1 MSKVKT
7 TEGEF
12 RGQVVTWLNSYLKDN
27 PCPFELVTADPSIK
41 ISDKETNFPDVQF
54 WINRKAGQGFC
65 GLELKTVIT
74 AADDPELLE
83 SAIKKAHAM
92 KARYF
97 VTWNMRD
104 TIIWETPNTG
114 VTITKENR
122 KKAYSTIPNI
132 NSADDLWDRYA
143 SNLLQ
148 TRTME
153 LLHDLVRLYRDG
165 HLYEIDVDATF
176 FVKILSEAT
185 KTLQPHVHQSL
196 LETIGKNPAFRKGL
210 YDWAIKQAIA
220 NYEDESFYQVV
231 AYQIVYRLFGKIL
244 FYQTLR
250 RFKED
255 ELPPMNLRHI
265 KPSEVQEQLGELFA
279 KAQDIDYQAVFEID
293 FPDIVRLPEKSI
305 DTLVNLV
312 EELNKRNFSRMPQD
326 VIGQVFEQLI
336 PPEERHNLGQ
346 YFTREDLVD
355 LICAFCVQKA
365 GAKVFD
371 PTCGTGTFLI
381 RAYDRLKN
389 FGEYDHK
396 KLLSQLWGI
405 DIAPFPAE
413 LATINLYRQN
423 LADYANFPKIIAM
436 DAFAAMPNQT
446 FEFPSPKLSQ
456 PKQTVSEQ
464 IPTFDAIVGNF
475 PYIRQELIER
485 QLIGYKNQLDKVL
498 TIDWGTEYGELFDRD
513 GSLLLSGQADIYT
526 YLFFH
531 VAKFLNENN
540 GRIGIVTSSA
550 WLEVDYGHQLQKF
563 FLKNFKVIAILESL
577 VENWFEDVPIIT
589 AVTVLER
596 CKNKDDRD
604 NNAVKFVKLKKP
616 LKDIFPQ
623 DYKITSNHRWKVAE
637 RLATSIERIGLDR
650 LVQQGTRFVTTLSG
664 ILNHEDDEIR
674 VRALKQGELLNDIE
688 KSGKTAKWGIHIR
701 APDVYYEIVEKC
713 KNELIKLGD
722 PYLADLRYG
731 LKSGINEFFF
741 LDDKKIK
748 HWGIEKE
755 YLKPVVTSP
764 KEIDEFVI
772 NPKRIKYKVFYCHDT
787 KTILLR
793 KKAKGALNYIEWGEN
808 QVTKERGKYK
818 KGNIPYPK
826 VSSVINRKLW
836 YDVSEREP
844 GDFMINQFIRERFFF
859 PINIKGILASNV
871 VFEGQF
877 KNRKNS
883 PVYLS
888 LLNSSLVY
896 LFVEITGRFSM
907 GDGFLTFY
915 GPDIEDLPI
924 PNAELI
930 QDKHKTEIVK
940 SFNELLKRPIKVIS
954 DEVKMKDRQRFD
966 AAVLKAI
973 GLNAKKYLPLIY
985 NGLTSLVK
993 ERQELGAMRRKTRKI
1008 KVERDIERLYNEVL
1022 KEILPDG
1029 IEQFPGEFLE
1039 SGLRSNQFEDLA
1051 VSAKPLKLGK
1061 YFMGTQEVISDD
1073 GFHYEATDIDIA
1085 KYLIYAQQPNS
1096 YIIKVP
1102 KSEIVIRKALVRY
1115 EKYLRNL
1122 KGQLFKTFFDRALDH
1137 RLAEILTHRVFEEL
1151 ELPEI

>member
-65 GLELKTVIT
+65 GLELKTLIT
-74 AADDPELLE
+74 AVDDPELLE
-83 SAIKKAHAM
+83 SAIKKARAM
-92 KARYF
+92 KAKYF

-114 VTITKENR
+114 VSITKENR

-132 NSADDLWDRYA
+132 NSEDDLWDRCA

-196 LETIGKNPAFRKGL
+196 LATVGKNTAFRKGL

-231 AYQIVYRLFGKIL
+231 AYQIVYRLLGKIL

-265 KPSEVQEQLGELFA
+265 KPSEVQEQLGELFT

-305 DTLVNLV
+305 DALVNLV

-423 LADYANFPKIIAM
+423 LADYANFPKIIAI

-456 PKQTVSEQ
+456 PKQTVLEQ

-550 WLEVDYGHQLQKF
+550 WLEVDYGYQLQRF

-623 DYKITSNHRWKVAE
+623 DYKITSNHRWKVAD

-650 LVQQGTRFVTTLSG
+650 LVQKGTRFVTTLSG

-674 VRALKQGELLNDIE
+674 VRALKQGELLSDIE
-688 KSGKTAKWGIHIR
+688 RSGKTAKWGIHIR
-701 APDVYYEIVEKC
+701 APDVYYEVKEIC
-713 KNELIKLGD
+713 QSKLTT
-722 PYLADLRYG
+722 LQEVAKLQRG
-731 LKSGINEFFF
+731 LTTGINEFFH
-741 LDDKKIK
+741 LNEDRIK
-748 HWGIEKE
+748 HWKIEKE
-755 YLKPVVTSP
+755 FLVPIVTSP
-764 KEIDEFVI
+764 KEIEGLII
-772 NPKRIKYKVFYCHDT
+772 NSKNIEHRLFLCNET
-787 KTILLR
+787 KSTLMKN
-793 KKAKGALNYIEWGEN
+793 KKMGALNYIEWGEK
-808 QVTKERGKYK
+808 QLTKERGKYK
-818 KGNIPYPK
+818 KGGIPFPK
-826 VSSVINRKLW
+826 VESVSNRKTW
-836 YDVSEREP
+836 YYIDEREP
-844 GDFMINQFIRERFFF
+844 GDFAINRFIRERFFF
-859 PINIKGILASNV
+859 PINKSGIYLGDV
-871 VFEGQF
+871 VFEGRF
-877 KNRKNS
+877 KNKKDAAFNS
-883 PVYLS
+883 A
-888 LLNSSLVY
+888 LLNSTLVF
-896 LFVEITGRFSM
+896 LFVDISSRFSM

-915 GPDIEDLPI
+915 GPDIEDLLI

-930 QDKHKTEIVK
+930 HDKYKTEIVK
-940 SFNELLKRPIKVIS
+940 LFSELLKRPIKVIS
-954 DEVKMKDRQRFD
+954 DEVKMKDRQKFD

-985 NGLTSLVK
+985 DGLTGLVK
-993 ERQELGAMRRKTRKI
+993 ERQELGTMRRKTRKI
-1008 KVERDIERLYNEVL
+1008 KVERDIEKLYNEVL

-1029 IEQFPGEFLE
+1029 IEQFPGEFVG
-1039 SGLRSNQFEDLA
+1039 SGLKSKEFVEIPVSNN
-1051 VSAKPLKLGK
+1051 PLKLGK

-1073 GFHYEATDIDIA
+1073 GFHYEAKDIDIA

-1102 KSEIVIRKALVRY
+1102 KSEIVIRKAVVRY

-1122 KGQLFKTFFDRALDH
+1122 KSQFFKTFFDRALDN

>member
-1 MSKVKT
+1 MAKIKT

-12 RGQVVTWLNSYLKDN
+12 RSQVITWLNMYIKERS
-27 PCPFELVTADPSIK
+27 CPFEFVTADPSLRV
-41 ISDKETNFPDVQF
+41 SDSETRFPDIQF
-54 WINRKAGQGFC
+54 WLNRKAGQGFC
-65 GLELKTVIT
+65 SLELKTPTT
-74 AADDPELLE
+74 AADDVKLLE
-83 SAIKKAHAM
+83 EAIE
-92 KARYF
+92 KARAVNAGYF

-104 TIIWETPNTG
+104 TIIWETPLEG
-114 VTITKENR
+114 QAVSRENR
-122 KKAYSTIPNI
+122 KKVYPSIAQITN
-132 NSADDLWDRYA
+132 ADDLWDR
-143 SNLLQ
+143 SKSGLLQ
-148 TRTME
+148 TRALE
-153 LLHDLVRLYRDG
+153 LLNDLVQLYHKG

-176 FVKILSEAT
+176 FVKMLSEAT
-185 KTLQPHVHQSL
+185 KTLQPYVHQSL

-231 AYQIVYRLFGKIL
+231 AYQIVYRLLGKIL

-265 KPSEVQEQLGELFA
+265 KSTEVQEELGTLFA

-305 DTLVNLV
+305 DILVNLV

-346 YFTREDLVD
+346 YFTREDPVD

-381 RAYDRLKN
+381 RAYDRLRN

-423 LADYANFPKIIAM
+423 LADYANFPKIVAM
-436 DAFAAMPNQT
+436 DTFAAMPNQT

-456 PKQTVSEQ
+456 SKQTVSEQ

-485 QLIGYKNQLDKVL
+485 RLKGYKNQLDKVL
-498 TIDWGTEYGELFDRD
+498 TIDWKGEYGELFDRD

-540 GRIGIVTSSA
+540 GRLGIVTSSA
-550 WLEVDYGHQLQKF
+550 WLEVDYGYQLQKF
-563 FLKNFKVIAILESL
+563 FLKNFKVIAIIESL

-589 AVTVLER
+589 AVTVLEK

-604 NNAVKFVKLKKP
+604 NNVVKFVKLKKP

-623 DYKITSNHRWKVAE
+623 DYKITANHRWKVAD
-637 RLATSIERIGLDR
+637 RLATSIERIGIDR
-650 LVQQGTRFVTTLSG
+650 LVQKGTRFVTTLSG

-701 APDVYYEIVEKC
+701 APDVYYEIKENC
-713 KNELIKLGD
+713 RTELTILKNIAEMRFGIKT
-722 PYLADLRYG
+722 
-731 LKSGINEFFF
+731 GINEFFY
-741 LDDKKIK
+741 LDEKRIK
-748 HWGIEKE
+748 HWKIEKD
-755 YLKPVVTSP
+755 YLVPIVTSP
-764 KEIDEFVI
+764 KEVDGLIIDAKSIGYRLFL
-772 NPKRIKYKVFYCHDT
+772 CHET
-787 KTILLR
+787 KSTLLKNR
-793 KKAKGALNYIEWGEN
+793 KMGALKYIEWGEK
-808 QVTKERGKYK
+808 QLTKERGKYK
-818 KGNIPYPK
+818 KGGVPFPK
-826 VSSVINRKLW
+826 VESVSNRKIW
-836 YDVSEREP
+836 YDVGEHEL
-844 GDFMINQFIRERFFF
+844 GDFAVNRFIRERFFF
-859 PINIKGILASNV
+859 PINKSDVYLGDV
-871 VFEGQF
+871 VFVGKF
-877 KNRKNS
+877 KSKKDADL
-883 PVYLS
+883 YAA
-888 LLNSSLVY
+888 LLNSALVF
-896 LFVEITGRFSM
+896 LFVDISSRFSM

-915 GPDIEDLPI
+915 GPDIEDLLV

-930 QDKHKTEIVK
+930 QDKHKPEIIK
-940 SFNELLKRPIKVIS
+940 SFNELLQRPIKVIS

-973 GLNAKKYLPLIY
+973 GLNAEKYLPLIY
-985 NGLTSLVK
+985 DGLASLVK
-993 ERQELGAMRRKTRKI
+993 ERQELGVMRRKTRKI

-1029 IEQFPGEFLE
+1029 MAQFPGEFLG
-1039 SGLRSNQFEDLA
+1039 SGLKSKEFVEIT

-1073 GFHYEATDIDIA
+1073 GFHYEAKNIDIA

-1102 KSEIVIRKALVRY
+1102 KSEIVIRKALLKY

-1137 RLAEILTHRVFEEL
+1137 KLAETLTHRVFEEL
-1151 ELPEI
+1151 KLPET

>member
-12 RGQVVTWLNSYLKDN
+12 RGQVVTWLNSHLKDN
-27 PCPFELVTADPSIK
+27 PCPFELVTADPSVK
-41 ISDKETNFPDVQF
+41 ISDKETNFPDVQL

-65 GLELKTVIT
+65 GLELKTLGT
-74 AADDPELLE
+74 AADDPALLE
-83 SAIKKAHAM
+83 SAIKKARAM
-92 KARYF
+92 KARFF

-104 TIIWETPNTG
+104 TIIWETPNAG
-114 VTITKENR
+114 AAITKENR
-122 KKAYSTIPNI
+122 KKAYPTILHI
-132 NSADDLWDRYA
+132 NSEDDLWNRYT
-143 SNLLQ
+143 SNFLQ
-148 TRTME
+148 TRAIE

-176 FVKILSEAT
+176 FVKMLSEAT
-185 KTLQPHVHQSL
+185 KTLQPHIHQSL
-196 LETIGKNPAFRKGL
+196 VETIGQNPAFRKGL

-231 AYQIVYRLFGKIL
+231 AYQIVYRLLGKIL

-265 KPSEVQEQLGELFA
+265 KPSEVQAQLGELFA

-381 RAYDRLKN
+381 RAYDRLRN

-475 PYIRQELIER
+475 PYIRQEMIER

-550 WLEVDYGHQLQKF
+550 WLEVDYGYQLQKF
-563 FLKNFKVIAILESL
+563 FLKTFKVIAILESL

-623 DYKITSNHRWKVAE
+623 DYKITSNHRWKVAD

-664 ILNHEDDEIR
+664 ILNYEDDEIR

-701 APDVYYEIVEKC
+701 APDVYYEVKEIC
-713 KNELIKLGD
+713 QSKLTT
-722 PYLADLRYG
+722 LQEVAKLQRG
-731 LKSGINEFFF
+731 LTTGINEFFH
-741 LDDKKIK
+741 LNEDRIK
-748 HWGIEKE
+748 HWKIEKE
-755 YLKPVVTSP
+755 FLVPIVTSP
-764 KEIDEFVI
+764 KEIEGLII
-772 NPKRIKYKVFYCHDT
+772 NSKSIEHRLFLCNET
-787 KTILLR
+787 KSTLL
-793 KKAKGALNYIEWGEN
+793 KNKQMGALNYIEWGEK
-808 QVTKERGKYK
+808 QLTKERGKYK
-818 KGNIPYPK
+818 KGGIPFPK
-826 VSSVINRKLW
+826 VESVSNRKTW
-836 YDVSEREP
+836 YYIDERKP
-844 GDFMINQFIRERFFF
+844 GDFAINRFIRERFFF
-859 PINIKGILASNV
+859 PINKSGIYLGDV
-871 VFEGQF
+871 VFEGKF
-877 KNRKNS
+877 KNKKDAACYS
-883 PVYLS
+883 A
-888 LLNSSLVY
+888 LLNSTLVF
-896 LFVEITGRFSM
+896 LFVDISSRFSM

-915 GPDIEDLPI
+915 GPDIEGLLI

-930 QDKHKTEIVK
+930 QDKYKTEIVEL
-940 SFNELLKRPIKVIS
+940 FNELLKRPIKVIS
-954 DEVKMKDRQRFD
+954 DEVKMKDRQKFD
-966 AAVLKAI
+966 AAVLQAI
-973 GLNAKKYLPLIY
+973 GLNARKYLPLIY
-985 NGLTSLVK
+985 DGLTGLVK

-1008 KVERDIERLYNEVL
+1008 KVERDIEKLYNEVL

-1029 IEQFPGEFLE
+1029 IEQFPGEFVG
-1039 SGLRSNQFEDLA
+1039 SGLKSKEFVGIP
-1051 VSAKPLKLGK
+1051 VSKNPLKLGK

-1073 GFHYEATDIDIA
+1073 GFHYEAKDIDIA

-1096 YIIKVP
+1096 YIIRVP
-1102 KSEIVIRKALVRY
+1102 KSEIVIRKALLKY

-1122 KGQLFKTFFDRALDH
+1122 RGQLFKTFFDRALDH
-1137 RLAEILTHRVFEEL
+1137 KLAETLTHRVFEDL
-1151 ELPEI
+1151 KLPEI